1 MESRKRVLMN
11 LQGSS
16 GDAGIKNRLRN
27 MGQVGGDGEMNGESS
42 MEIYTQPYIK

>member
-16 GDAGIKNRLRN
+16 GDAGIEDKP
-27 MGQVGGDGEMNGESS
+27 MDAGEGAGRRVR
-42 MEIYTQPYIK
+42 

>member
-16 GDAGIKNRLRN
+16 GDAGIEDKP
-27 MGQVGGDGEMNGESS
+27 MDAGEGGQEGGGEVDGESG
-42 MEIYTQPYIK
+42 TDA